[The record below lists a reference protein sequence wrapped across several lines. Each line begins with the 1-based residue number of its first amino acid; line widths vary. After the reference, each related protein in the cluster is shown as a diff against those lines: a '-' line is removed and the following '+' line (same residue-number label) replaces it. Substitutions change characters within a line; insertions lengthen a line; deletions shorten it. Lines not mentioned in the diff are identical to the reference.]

1 MNPGF
6 LEYRKATKVD
16 GAGAVVEW
24 SDAGPNSYRDVQGR
38 EYIDCLGGFGIFN
51 VGHRHP
57 KVIAAVEA
65 QLARQPL
72 HSQDLLDPLR
82 AMLSKTLSM
91 LTPPNLQYTFF
102 CNSGTETVEAA
113 LKLARA
119 YNPQKQTIIAATKG
133 FHGKSFGSLSVSAK
147 GEFRRPFGALLPGI
161 EHFPFNDLDALH
173 DKFERLKMVGE
184 DVGAV
189 LLEPIQ
195 GEGGVNIPD
204 ANYLRGVRALC
215 NEFGA
220 LLILDEVQTGMGR
233 TGKMFCFEHYGVAP
247 DILCLAKAFG
257 GGVMPAGAVIGSRE
271 VFSRLFD
278 NPFLH
283 TTTFGGNPLA
293 CAAAL
298 ATINVLIEERLP
310 QRAARLGA
318 RMLDGL
324 RKASAPYP
332 EIVVDARGKG
342 LLIALE
348 FNDDKS
354 GFEFAKRLLD
364 RGVLV
369 SGTLV
374 NARVI
379 RIEPPL
385 TITEEQADYV
395 CNAVGQ
401 SLKTM
406 STLVKAG

>member
-1 MNPGF
+1 M
-6 LEYRKATKVD
+6 EYRKATQID
-16 GAGAVVEW
+16 GASAVVEW
-24 SDAGPNSYRDVQGR
+24 SDAGPNSYRDVQGK
-38 EYIDCLGGFGIFN
+38 EYLDCLGGFGIFN

-57 KVIAAVEA
+57 KVIAAVKA
-65 QLARQPL
+65 QLDRQPL

-82 AMLSKTLSM
+82 AMLSKALSM
-91 LTPPNLQYTFF
+91 LTPANLQYTFF

-119 YNPQKQTIIAATKG
+119 YNPAKQTIIAATKG

-161 EHFPFNDLDALH
+161 EHFPFNDLEALH
-173 DKFERLKMVGE
+173 DKFERLRMVGE

-195 GEGGVNIPD
+195 GEGGVNIPSD
-204 ANYLRGVRALC
+204 EYLRGVRALC
-215 NEFGA
+215 DEFGA
-220 LLILDEVQTGMGR
+220 LMILDEVQTGMGR

-257 GGVMPAGAVIGSRE
+257 GGVVPAGAVIGNRE
-271 VFSRLFD
+271 VFARLFD

-298 ATINVLIEERLP
+298 ATINVLIEEQLP
-310 QRAARLGA
+310 QRAARIGE
-318 RMLDGL
+318 RMLQGL
-324 RKASAPYP
+324 RTAAQPYP
-332 EIVVDARGKG
+332 QLVVDVRGKG
-342 LLIALE
+342 LLIAIE
-348 FNDDKS
+348 FNDDHS
-354 GFEFAKRLLD
+354 GFEFGKRLLD

-385 TITEEQADYV
+385 TITEAQTGYV
-395 CNAVGQ
+395 CGAVGE
-401 SLKTM
+401 SLKAM
-406 STLVKAG
+406 STLVSAG